1 MKRHSYVRAI
11 SSRESFSSEVWPP
24 LSYTCSSAWLYI
36 CAHAS
41 DTRMELTRQLGGWE
55 DWVSPTA
62 WLLGGRHRL
71 SGFAQRAP

>member
-41 DTRMELTRQLGGWE
+41 DNNWTRDYKEKKKIFLNCSFLTGTE
-55 DWVSPTA
+55 T
-62 WLLGGRHRL
+62 
-71 SGFAQRAP
+71 